1 MNSTK
6 EAARTAGVLYFLS
19 SLPAPF
25 SLLYIPSVFM
35 VMGDATATANK
46 IRTSPLLFR
55 VGHCGRTNQR
65 DHFYLHGVWL
75 HRSGF
80 LPFAERGQQET
91 RFADVDI
98 GFDLRPY

>member
-6 EAARTAGVLYFLS
+6 KTARVAGLLYFLS

-46 IRTSPLLFR
+46 IRTSELLFR
-55 VGHCGRTNQR
+55 IGIVAELMSATIFIFVGLA
-65 DHFYLHGVWL
+65 FYHLL
-75 HRSGF
+75 K
-80 LPFAERGQQET
+80 RGQQET
-91 RFADVDI
+91 CFAHVDI
-98 GFDLRPY
+98 GFALCPYIVS

>member
-1 MNSTK
+1 MKSTK
-6 EAARTAGVLYFLS
+6 KAARTAGVLYFLS

-65 DHFYLHGVWL
+65 DHFYLHG
-75 HRSGF
+75 SGF

-98 GFDLRPY
+98 GFDLRPYIVSQ